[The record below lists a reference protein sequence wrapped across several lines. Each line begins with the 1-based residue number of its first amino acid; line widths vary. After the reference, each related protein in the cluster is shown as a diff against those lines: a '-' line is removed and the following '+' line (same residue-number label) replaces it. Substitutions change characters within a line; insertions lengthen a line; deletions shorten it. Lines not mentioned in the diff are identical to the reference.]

1 MSILSTRSRRRAL
14 TAAAFVAAVSLP
26 AYALA
31 PNGLQALAQLEKGRW
46 LVRDLDAGVDR
57 DAFCL
62 ADPMALVQI
71 EHAGGACAAEV
82 IEDGS
87 DGGTV
92 RYTCRGHGFGQ
103 STIRVATPRSARI
116 DTQGIKD
123 NRPFSYRAEAR
134 KIGDC

>member
-1 MSILSTRSRRRAL
+1 MISVAF
-14 TAAAFVAAVSLP
+14 AAASLP
-26 AYALA
+26 AHALA
-31 PNGLQALAQLEKGRW
+31 PAGLQALAQLEKGRW
-46 LVRDLDAGVDR
+46 LVRDLDAGVDHG
-57 DAFCL
+57 AFCL
-62 ADPMALVQI
+62 ADPMALIQI
-71 EHAGGACAAEV
+71 EHAGGDCASEV
-82 IEDGS
+82 IENGD

-123 NRPFSYRAEAR
+123 NTPFSYRAEAR